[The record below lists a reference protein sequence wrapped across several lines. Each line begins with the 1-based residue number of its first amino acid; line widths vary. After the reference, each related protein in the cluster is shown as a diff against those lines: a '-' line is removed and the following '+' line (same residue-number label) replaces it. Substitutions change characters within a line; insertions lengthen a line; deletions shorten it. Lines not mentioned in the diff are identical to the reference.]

1 MQTAKHL
8 MHPTNR
14 WGNVIEI
21 DWHTIKL
28 VDLFRVRL
36 KVKVKE
42 NVAILLILETLE
54 GTWVFTTIVVVVG
67 E

>member
-1 MQTAKHL
+1 

-42 NVAILLILETLE
+42 NVAFLSILETLE

>member
-1 MQTAKHL
+1 
-8 MHPTNR
+8 MHPTNS

>member
-1 MQTAKHL
+1 

>member
-1 MQTAKHL
+1 

-54 GTWVFTTIVVVVG
+54 GTWVFTTIAVVVG